1 MASFWKKTVI
11 AVITIIFTL
20 TLTCSMAFAFDP
32 PPVLAIGSQAPDFH
46 LPGVDGKSYRLQDFS
61 SSNLLV
67 IIFTC
72 VHCPTAQV
80 YEERIKNL
88 VANYK
93 DKRVAFVAIQPNN
106 PKAVRVSELNY
117 SDMNDSLA
125 EMKIRAEHRKFNF
138 PFLYDGDTQSVA
150 MQYGPVATPHVFIF
164 DKDRKLRYQGRIDN
178 SPRNAPDKVQDAR
191 NAIEELLAG
200 KPVTVEKTPSVGCTT
215 KWAYKEAAAQQ
226 EEAQITQQ
234 PITLDPVTP
243 EQLKTLRANHTGKLV
258 LINFWAT
265 WCGPCTDE
273 FPKLER
279 IYDMYRS
286 RPFDMVTVAVQAPD
300 ERDAVLAFLKN
311 QNATSK
317 NLIFTTADPYP
328 QIEAFGSGWSGAVPF
343 TILLDTDG
351 KAVYKSQGEINPL
364 ELKRT
369 ILANF
374 SNDKTF
380 VGQHEYWNGEYGN

>member
-1 MASFWKKTVI
+1 
-11 AVITIIFTL
+11 
-20 TLTCSMAFAFDP
+20 
-32 PPVLAIGSQAPDFH
+32 
-46 LPGVDGKSYRLQDFS
+46 
-61 SSNLLV
+61 
-67 IIFTC
+67 
-72 VHCPTAQV
+72 
-80 YEERIKNL
+80 
-88 VANYK
+88 
-93 DKRVAFVAIQPNN
+93 
-106 PKAVRVSELNY
+106 
-117 SDMNDSLA
+117 MNDSLA

-191 NAIEELLAG
+191 TALEKLLAG

-286 RPFDMVTVAVQAPD
+286 RPFDMVTVAV
-300 ERDAVLAFLKN
+300 
-311 QNATSK
+311 
-317 NLIFTTADPYP
+317 
-328 QIEAFGSGWSGAVPF
+328 
-343 TILLDTDG
+343 
-351 KAVYKSQGEINPL
+351 
-364 ELKRT
+364 
-369 ILANF
+369 
-374 SNDKTF
+374 
-380 VGQHEYWNGEYGN
+380 